1 MSKTL
6 DKHKHLLNH
15 LSKQSKE
22 QALKGL
28 NELLK
33 MKLIGKI
40 GYRLLKKELNIDDNT
55 TESNNTN
62 L

>member
-6 DKHKHLLNH
+6 DKHQHLLKY

-22 QALKGL
+22 SALKSL
-28 NELLK
+28 NELFK
-33 MKLIGKI
+33 QKLIGKI